1 MNWAASLRRWRSQ
14 KSSEGPVAASR
25 IDQGNES
32 SRMSTETVEALRGS
46 GVQKRLRGGPATK
59 GDDAPFAVD
68 GTHYPQSLE
77 AIKPRRDRRRSDGGI
92 KRVGLKRGAKCH
104 FRLWGL

>member
-1 MNWAASLRRWRSQ
+1 
-14 KSSEGPVAASR
+14 
-25 IDQGNES
+25 
-32 SRMSTETVEALRGS
+32 MSTETVEALRGS

-92 KRVGLKRGAKCH
+92 RQVGLKRANLPPRGSAISVH
-104 FRLWGL
+104 SMNTYVQPWGRQD

>member
-1 MNWAASLRRWRSQ
+1 
-14 KSSEGPVAASR
+14 
-25 IDQGNES
+25 
-32 SRMSTETVEALRGS
+32 MSTETVEALRGS

-92 KRVGLKRGAKCH
+92 RQVGLNRADLPARARQ
-104 FRLWGL
+104 FRSIQ